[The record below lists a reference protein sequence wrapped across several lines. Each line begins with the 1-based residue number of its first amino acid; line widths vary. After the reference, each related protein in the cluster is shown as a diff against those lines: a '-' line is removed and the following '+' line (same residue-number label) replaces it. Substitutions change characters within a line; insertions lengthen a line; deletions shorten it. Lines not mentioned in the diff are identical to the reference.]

1 MLVVDKFH
9 ILEAE
14 QVKQDSWEEDGRCRE
29 MIWVKK
35 GDWEL
40 SVRGSYE
47 LPIYVSD
54 KELKEDYIQVGE
66 VNDARTNTGN

>member
-1 MLVVDKFH
+1 MLVVDKFN

-14 QVKQDSWEEDGRCRE
+14 QMEQDSWEEDNRCHG
-29 MIWVKK
+29 MIRVKK

-40 SVRGSYE
+40 SIRGSYE

-54 KELKEDYIQVGE
+54 KELKKDYIQIRE
-66 VNDARTNTGN
+66 VNDAKTDSRN